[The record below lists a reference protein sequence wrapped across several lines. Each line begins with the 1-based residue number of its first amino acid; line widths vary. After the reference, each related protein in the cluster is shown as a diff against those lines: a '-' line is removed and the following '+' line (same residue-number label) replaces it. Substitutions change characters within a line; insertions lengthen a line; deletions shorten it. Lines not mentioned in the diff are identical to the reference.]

1 MNMIMYFLKLNIS
14 LILLFCFYKLMFS
27 SDTFF
32 SWRRATL
39 IGMYFIAMLIPG
51 FDCSDWVNN
60 HPGMAS
66 MASDYA
72 SIILPAVS
80 VTSEKGTVVDWEIV
94 ALAIYCMVVNVLLL
108 RFSWQLVSIISLR
121 NKCQIGYVNGTE
133 VYLLEGNEN
142 PFSFFRWIFLNPEKH
157 NRRELDEI
165 LMHEQAHCRQL
176 HSIDVLFAELFVV
189 FFWINPFVWLLK
201 REVRLNLEYLADSN
215 VLASG
220 KDSKEYQY
228 HLLGLTYRKNVAT
241 ISNNFNVL
249 PLKKRIKMMNK
260 KKTKG
265 LVKMKYA
272 LYIPLVAM
280 LLVVS
285 NIEMVAR
292 SVTGIKHDVATV
304 TTSVEQQRN
313 KKQQQSG
320 EVYTV
325 TEIMPTFR
333 ENVNLWLSKKVKYPA
348 AAVKKKEEGRVII
361 KFIISQTG
369 EVQKPQIIR
378 SVSPSLDKEALRVI
392 SSMPKWNPGKQNG
405 KPVAVYYTLPIS
417 FKLR

>member
-1 MNMIMYFLKLNIS
+1 MIMYFFKLNIS

-94 ALAIYCMVVNVLLL
+94 ALAIYCMVVSVLLL
-108 RFSWQLVSIISLR
+108 RFSWQLVSIIRLR

-165 LMHEQAHCRQL
+165 IMHEQAHCRQL

-292 SVTGIKHDVATV
+292 SVTEVKNNIATV
-304 TTSVEQQRN
+304 KTSVEQQRN

-361 KFIISQTG
+361 KFIISPTG

>member
-1 MNMIMYFLKLNIS
+1 MIMYFLKLNIS

-94 ALAIYCMVVNVLLL
+94 ALAIYCMVVSVLLL
-108 RFSWQLVSIISLR
+108 RFSWQLVSIIKLR

-133 VYLLEGNEN
+133 VYLLEGNES

-361 KFIISQTG
+361 KFIISPTG

>member
-1 MNMIMYFLKLNIS
+1 MYFFKLNIS

-39 IGMYFIAMLIPG
+39 IGMYFIAILIPG

-80 VTSEKGTVVDWEIV
+80 VTSEKGAVVDWEIV
-94 ALAIYCMVVNVLLL
+94 ALAIYCMVVSVLLL
-108 RFSWQLVSIISLR
+108 RFSWQLVSIIRLR

-292 SVTGIKHDVATV
+292 SVTEVKNNIATV
-304 TTSVEQQRN
+304 KTSVEQQRN

-361 KFIISQTG
+361 KFIISPTG

>member
-80 VTSEKGTVVDWEIV
+80 VTSEKGAVVDWEIV
-94 ALAIYCMVVNVLLL
+94 ALAIYCMVVSVLLL
-108 RFSWQLVSIISLR
+108 RFSWQLVSIIRLR

-133 VYLLEGNEN
+133 VYLLEGNES

-165 LMHEQAHCRQL
+165 IMHEQAHCRQL

-292 SVTGIKHDVATV
+292 SVTEVKNNIATV
-304 TTSVEQQRN
+304 KTSVEQQRN

-320 EVYTV
+320 DVYTV

-361 KFIISQTG
+361 KFIISPTG

>member
-1 MNMIMYFLKLNIS
+1 MYFLKLNIS

-80 VTSEKGTVVDWEIV
+80 VTSEKGAVVDWEIV
-94 ALAIYCMVVNVLLL
+94 ALAIYCMVVSVLLL
-108 RFSWQLVSIISLR
+108 CFSWQLVSIIRLR

-292 SVTGIKHDVATV
+292 SLTEVKNNIATV
-304 TTSVEQQRN
+304 KTSVEQQRN

-361 KFIISQTG
+361 KFIISPTG

>member
-1 MNMIMYFLKLNIS
+1 MYFLKLNIS

-94 ALAIYCMVVNVLLL
+94 ALAIYCMVVSVLLL
-108 RFSWQLVSIISLR
+108 CFSWQLVSIIRLR

-292 SVTGIKHDVATV
+292 SVTEVKNNIATV
-304 TTSVEQQRN
+304 KTSVEQQRN

-361 KFIISQTG
+361 KFIISPTG

>member
-1 MNMIMYFLKLNIS
+1 MYFLKLNIS

-60 HPGMAS
+60 HPRMAS

-94 ALAIYCMVVNVLLL
+94 ALAIYCMVVSVLLL
-108 RFSWQLVSIISLR
+108 CFSWQLVSIIRLR

-215 VLASG
+215 VLESG

-272 LYIPLVAM
+272 LYIPLIAM

-361 KFIISQTG
+361 KFIISPTG

-417 FKLR
+417 FKL

>member
-1 MNMIMYFLKLNIS
+1 MIMYFLKLNIS

-39 IGMYFIAMLIPG
+39 IGMYFIAILIPG

-80 VTSEKGTVVDWEIV
+80 VTSEKGAVVDWEIV
-94 ALAIYCMVVNVLLL
+94 ALAIYCIVVSVLLL
-108 RFSWQLVSIISLR
+108 RFSWQLVSIIRLR

-133 VYLLEGNEN
+133 VYLLEGNES

-361 KFIISQTG
+361 KFIISPTG

>member
-1 MNMIMYFLKLNIS
+1 MYFLKLNIS

-80 VTSEKGTVVDWEIV
+80 VTSEKGAVVDWEIV
-94 ALAIYCMVVNVLLL
+94 ALAIYCMVVSVLLL
-108 RFSWQLVSIISLR
+108 CFSWQLVSIIRLR

-292 SVTGIKHDVATV
+292 SVTEVKNNIATV
-304 TTSVEQQRN
+304 KTSVEQQRN

-361 KFIISQTG
+361 KFIISPTG

>member
-1 MNMIMYFLKLNIS
+1 MIMYFLKLNIS

-80 VTSEKGTVVDWEIV
+80 VTSEKGAVVDWEIV
-94 ALAIYCMVVNVLLL
+94 ALAIYCMVVSVLLL
-108 RFSWQLVSIISLR
+108 CFSWQLVSIIRLR

-292 SVTGIKHDVATV
+292 SVTEVKNNIATV
-304 TTSVEQQRN
+304 KTSVEQQRN

-361 KFIISQTG
+361 KFIISPTG

>member
-1 MNMIMYFLKLNIS
+1 MNMIMYFFKLNIS
-14 LILLFCFYKLMFS
+14 LILLFCFYKLIFS

-39 IGMYFIAMLIPG
+39 IGMYFIAILIPG

-80 VTSEKGTVVDWEIV
+80 VTSEKGAVVDWEIV
-94 ALAIYCMVVNVLLL
+94 ALAIYCMVVSVLLL
-108 RFSWQLVSIISLR
+108 CFSWQLVSIIRLR

-292 SVTGIKHDVATV
+292 SVTEVKNNIATV
-304 TTSVEQQRN
+304 KTSVEQQRN

-361 KFIISQTG
+361 KFIISPTG

>member
-1 MNMIMYFLKLNIS
+1 
-14 LILLFCFYKLMFS
+14 
-27 SDTFF
+27 
-32 SWRRATL
+32 
-39 IGMYFIAMLIPG
+39 
-51 FDCSDWVNN
+51 
-60 HPGMAS
+60 
-66 MASDYA
+66 
-72 SIILPAVS
+72 
-80 VTSEKGTVVDWEIV
+80 
-94 ALAIYCMVVNVLLL
+94 
-108 RFSWQLVSIISLR
+108 
-121 NKCQIGYVNGTE
+121 
-133 VYLLEGNEN
+133 
-142 PFSFFRWIFLNPEKH
+142 
-157 NRRELDEI
+157 
-165 LMHEQAHCRQL
+165 
-176 HSIDVLFAELFVV
+176 
-189 FFWINPFVWLLK
+189 
-201 REVRLNLEYLADSN
+201 
-215 VLASG
+215 
-220 KDSKEYQY
+220 
-228 HLLGLTYRKNVAT
+228 
-241 ISNNFNVL
+241 
-249 PLKKRIKMMNK
+249 MMNK

-361 KFIISQTG
+361 KFIISPTG

>member
-1 MNMIMYFLKLNIS
+1 MYFFKLNIS

-94 ALAIYCMVVNVLLL
+94 ALAIYCMVVSVLLL
-108 RFSWQLVSIISLR
+108 RFSWQLVSIIRLR

-165 LMHEQAHCRQL
+165 IMHEQAHCRQL

-361 KFIISQTG
+361 KFIISPTG

>member
-1 MNMIMYFLKLNIS
+1 MIMYFLKLNIS

-94 ALAIYCMVVNVLLL
+94 ALAIYCMVVSVLLL
-108 RFSWQLVSIISLR
+108 RFSWQLVSIIRLR

-165 LMHEQAHCRQL
+165 IMHEQAHCRQL

-292 SVTGIKHDVATV
+292 SVTEVKNNIATV
-304 TTSVEQQRN
+304 KTSVEQQRN

-361 KFIISQTG
+361 KFIISPTG

>member
-1 MNMIMYFLKLNIS
+1 MYFLKLNIS

-80 VTSEKGTVVDWEIV
+80 VTSEKGAVVDWEIV
-94 ALAIYCMVVNVLLL
+94 ALAIYCMVVSVLLL
-108 RFSWQLVSIISLR
+108 CFSWQLVSIIRLR

-176 HSIDVLFAELFVV
+176 HSMDVLFAELFVV

-292 SVTGIKHDVATV
+292 SVTEVKNNIATV
-304 TTSVEQQRN
+304 KTSVEQQRN

-361 KFIISQTG
+361 KFIISPTG

>member
-1 MNMIMYFLKLNIS
+1 MIMYFLKLNIS

-94 ALAIYCMVVNVLLL
+94 ALAIYCIVVSVLLL
-108 RFSWQLVSIISLR
+108 RFSWQLVSIIRLR

-133 VYLLEGNEN
+133 VYLLEGNES

-201 REVRLNLEYLADSN
+201 REVLLNLEYLADSN

-292 SVTGIKHDVATV
+292 SVTEVKNNIATV
-304 TTSVEQQRN
+304 KTSVEQQRN

-361 KFIISQTG
+361 KFIISPTG

>member
-1 MNMIMYFLKLNIS
+1 MYFLKLNIS

-201 REVRLNLEYLADSN
+201 REVRLNIEYLADSN

>member
-1 MNMIMYFLKLNIS
+1 MYFLKLNIS

-80 VTSEKGTVVDWEIV
+80 VTSEKGAVVDWEIV
-94 ALAIYCMVVNVLLL
+94 ALAIYCMVVSVLLL
-108 RFSWQLVSIISLR
+108 CFSWQLVSIIRLR

-165 LMHEQAHCRQL
+165 IMHEQAHCRQL

-292 SVTGIKHDVATV
+292 SVTEVKNNIATV
-304 TTSVEQQRN
+304 KTSVEQQRN

-361 KFIISQTG
+361 KFIISPTG

>member
-1 MNMIMYFLKLNIS
+1 MYFFKLNIS

-80 VTSEKGTVVDWEIV
+80 VTSEKGAVVDWGIV
-94 ALAIYCMVVNVLLL
+94 ALAIYCMVVSVLLL
-108 RFSWQLVSIISLR
+108 RFSWQLVSIIRLR

-133 VYLLEGNEN
+133 VYLLEGNES

-176 HSIDVLFAELFVV
+176 HSIDILFAELFVV

-292 SVTGIKHDVATV
+292 SVTEVKNNIATV
-304 TTSVEQQRN
+304 KTSVEQQRN

-361 KFIISQTG
+361 KFIISPTG

>member
-1 MNMIMYFLKLNIS
+1 MYFLKLNIS

-80 VTSEKGTVVDWEIV
+80 VTSEKGAVVDWGIV
-94 ALAIYCMVVNVLLL
+94 ALAIYCMVVSVLLL
-108 RFSWQLVSIISLR
+108 RFSWQLVSIIRLR

-133 VYLLEGNEN
+133 VYLLEGNES

-292 SVTGIKHDVATV
+292 SVTEVKNNIATV
-304 TTSVEQQRN
+304 KTSVEQQRN

-361 KFIISQTG
+361 KFIISPTG

>member
-1 MNMIMYFLKLNIS
+1 
-14 LILLFCFYKLMFS
+14 
-27 SDTFF
+27 
-32 SWRRATL
+32 
-39 IGMYFIAMLIPG
+39 
-51 FDCSDWVNN
+51 
-60 HPGMAS
+60 

-80 VTSEKGTVVDWEIV
+80 VTSEKGAVVDWEIV
-94 ALAIYCMVVNVLLL
+94 ALAIYCMVVSVLLL
-108 RFSWQLVSIISLR
+108 CFSWQLVSIIRLR

-292 SVTGIKHDVATV
+292 SVTEVKNNIATV
-304 TTSVEQQRN
+304 KTSVEQQRN

-361 KFIISQTG
+361 KFIISPTG

>member
-1 MNMIMYFLKLNIS
+1 MYFLKLNIS

-80 VTSEKGTVVDWEIV
+80 VTSEKGAVVDWEIV
-94 ALAIYCMVVNVLLL
+94 ALAIYCMVVSVLLL
-108 RFSWQLVSIISLR
+108 RFSWQLVSIIRLR

-165 LMHEQAHCRQL
+165 IMHEQAHCRQL

-292 SVTGIKHDVATV
+292 SVTEVKNNIATV
-304 TTSVEQQRN
+304 KTSVEQQRN

-361 KFIISQTG
+361 KFIISPTG

>member
-1 MNMIMYFLKLNIS
+1 MIMYFLKLNIS

-80 VTSEKGTVVDWEIV
+80 VTSEKGAVVDWEIV
-94 ALAIYCMVVNVLLL
+94 ALAIYCMVVSVLLL
-108 RFSWQLVSIISLR
+108 RFSWQLVSIIRLR

-133 VYLLEGNEN
+133 VYLLEGNES

-165 LMHEQAHCRQL
+165 IMHEQAHCRQL

-292 SVTGIKHDVATV
+292 SVTEVKNNIATV
-304 TTSVEQQRN
+304 KTSVEQQRN

-320 EVYTV
+320 DVYTV

-361 KFIISQTG
+361 KFIISPTG

>member
-1 MNMIMYFLKLNIS
+1 MIMYFLKLNIS

-94 ALAIYCMVVNVLLL
+94 ALAIYCMVVSVLLL
-108 RFSWQLVSIISLR
+108 CFSWQLVSIIRLR

-292 SVTGIKHDVATV
+292 SVTEVKNNIATV
-304 TTSVEQQRN
+304 KTSVEQQRN

-361 KFIISQTG
+361 KFIISPTG

>member
-1 MNMIMYFLKLNIS
+1 MYFLKLNIS

-39 IGMYFIAMLIPG
+39 IGMYFIAILIPG

-80 VTSEKGTVVDWEIV
+80 VTSEKGAVVDWEIV
-94 ALAIYCMVVNVLLL
+94 ALAIYCMVVSVLLL
-108 RFSWQLVSIISLR
+108 CFSWQLVSIIRLR

-165 LMHEQAHCRQL
+165 IMHEQAHCRQL

-292 SVTGIKHDVATV
+292 SVTEVKNNIATV
-304 TTSVEQQRN
+304 KTSVEQQRN

-361 KFIISQTG
+361 KFIISPTG

>member
-1 MNMIMYFLKLNIS
+1 MVMYFLKLNIS

-51 FDCSDWVNN
+51 FDCSDLVNN

-94 ALAIYCMVVNVLLL
+94 ALAIYCMVVSVLLL
-108 RFSWQLVSIISLR
+108 RFSWQLVSIIRLR

-361 KFIISQTG
+361 KFIISPTG

-417 FKLR
+417 FKL

>member
-1 MNMIMYFLKLNIS
+1 MIMYFLKLNIS

-94 ALAIYCMVVNVLLL
+94 ALAIYCMVVSVLLL
-108 RFSWQLVSIISLR
+108 RFSWQLVSIIRLR

-304 TTSVEQQRN
+304 TTGVEQQRN

-361 KFIISQTG
+361 KFIISPTG
-369 EVQKPQIIR
+369 KVQKPQIIR

-392 SSMPKWNPGKQNG
+392 SSMPKWNPSKQNG

-417 FKLR
+417 FKL

>member
-1 MNMIMYFLKLNIS
+1 MIMYFLKLNIS

-80 VTSEKGTVVDWEIV
+80 VTSEKGAVVDWEIV
-94 ALAIYCMVVNVLLL
+94 ALAIYCMVVSVLLL
-108 RFSWQLVSIISLR
+108 CFSWQLVSIIRLR

-313 KKQQQSG
+313 KKQQLSG

-361 KFIISQTG
+361 KFIISPTG

>member
-1 MNMIMYFLKLNIS
+1 MYFLKLNIS

-80 VTSEKGTVVDWEIV
+80 VTSEKGAVVDWEIV
-94 ALAIYCMVVNVLLL
+94 ALAIYCMVVSVLLL
-108 RFSWQLVSIISLR
+108 RFSWQLVSIIRLR

-133 VYLLEGNEN
+133 VYLLEGNES

-165 LMHEQAHCRQL
+165 IMHEQAHCRQL

-292 SVTGIKHDVATV
+292 SVTEVKNNIATV
-304 TTSVEQQRN
+304 KTSVEQQRN

-320 EVYTV
+320 DVYTV

-361 KFIISQTG
+361 KFIISPTG

>member
-1 MNMIMYFLKLNIS
+1 MYFLKLNIS

-80 VTSEKGTVVDWEIV
+80 VTSEKGAVVDWEIV
-94 ALAIYCMVVNVLLL
+94 ALAIYCMVVSVLLL
-108 RFSWQLVSIISLR
+108 RFSWQLVSIIRLR

-133 VYLLEGNEN
+133 VYLLEGNES

-361 KFIISQTG
+361 KFIISPTG

>member
-1 MNMIMYFLKLNIS
+1 MIMYFLKLNIS

-94 ALAIYCMVVNVLLL
+94 ALAIYCMVVSVLLL
-108 RFSWQLVSIISLR
+108 RFSWQLVSIIRLR

-292 SVTGIKHDVATV
+292 SVTEVKNNIATV
-304 TTSVEQQRN
+304 KTSVEQQRN

-361 KFIISQTG
+361 KFIISPTG

>member
-1 MNMIMYFLKLNIS
+1 MYFLKLNIS

-94 ALAIYCMVVNVLLL
+94 ALAIYCMVVSVLLL
-108 RFSWQLVSIISLR
+108 RFSWQLVSIIRLR

-220 KDSKEYQY
+220 KDCKEYQY

-292 SVTGIKHDVATV
+292 SVTEVKNNIATV
-304 TTSVEQQRN
+304 KTSVEQQRN

-361 KFIISQTG
+361 KFIISPTG

>member
-1 MNMIMYFLKLNIS
+1 MIMYFLKLNIS

-94 ALAIYCMVVNVLLL
+94 ALAIYCMVVSVLLL
-108 RFSWQLVSIISLR
+108 CFSWQLVSIIRLR

-292 SVTGIKHDVATV
+292 SVTEVKNNIATV
-304 TTSVEQQRN
+304 KTSVEQQRN

-361 KFIISQTG
+361 QFIISPTG

>member
-1 MNMIMYFLKLNIS
+1 MIMYFLKLNIS

-94 ALAIYCMVVNVLLL
+94 ALAIYCIVVSVLLL
-108 RFSWQLVSIISLR
+108 RFSWQLVSIIRLR

-133 VYLLEGNEN
+133 VYLLEGNES

-292 SVTGIKHDVATV
+292 SVTEVKNNIATV
-304 TTSVEQQRN
+304 KTSVEQQRN

-361 KFIISQTG
+361 KFIISPTG

>member
-1 MNMIMYFLKLNIS
+1 MYFFKLNIS

-80 VTSEKGTVVDWEIV
+80 VTSEKGAVVDWEIV
-94 ALAIYCMVVNVLLL
+94 ALAIYCMVVSVLLL
-108 RFSWQLVSIISLR
+108 RFSWQLVSIIRLR

-292 SVTGIKHDVATV
+292 SVTEVKNNIATV
-304 TTSVEQQRN
+304 KTSVEQQRN

-361 KFIISQTG
+361 KFIISPTG